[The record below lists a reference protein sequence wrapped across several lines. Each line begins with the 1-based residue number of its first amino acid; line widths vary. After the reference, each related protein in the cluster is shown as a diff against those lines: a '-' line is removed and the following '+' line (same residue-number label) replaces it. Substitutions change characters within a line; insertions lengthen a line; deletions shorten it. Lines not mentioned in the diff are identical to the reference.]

1 MKTPIKIDRARWW
14 ALSNPAAVFYG
25 SLATHLVDVMDP
37 SIDTACTDGK
47 VIRWNPDFV
56 EKLTDEEVRFVLLH
70 EALHC
75 AHAHFDRLPIN
86 EQGNIAGDYAINQIL
101 SGIAGISMPKGGLLD
116 PKYKDMAEEEILAA
130 IGRNPPQPPRGKP
143 QPPQGGNGKGKPQQG
158 AGNGGTGS
166 PDPADTG
173 GCGGFTHPAST
184 PNPQGQTLREKWEQ
198 AVIQAEFVGKSLGR
212 GDAPADLRRILDR
225 VRATDVDWRR
235 EMAEFARTVV
245 SERADWSRSTR
256 RMATAPVIYPRR
268 RRDRV
273 GQIVVVRDT
282 SGSIDKPLC
291 DDFTAQISAIT
302 GDLGCKAVV
311 LDVDTRIHAEYRLD
325 AGEPCPL
332 DVLGGGGTDFRPAF
346 DRIAQLLD
354 DGEDVAGVIYLT
366 DLDGTFPDHVPDVP
380 VLWAA
385 YDTAAVA
392 PIGRTI
398 RVK

>member
-1 MKTPIKIDRARWW
+1 MNTPIKIDRARWW

-37 SIDTACTDGK
+37 SIETACTDGK
-47 VIRWNPDFV
+47 VIRWNPTFV
-56 EKLTDEEVRFVLLH
+56 ESLTDEEVRFVLLH

-130 IGRNPPQPPRGKP
+130 IGRMPPPPRGKGK
-143 QPPQGGNGKGKPQQG
+143 QGGNGKPQQG
-158 AGNGGTGS
+158 
-166 PDPADTG
+166 DDVG
-173 GCGGFTHPAST
+173 GCGGFTQPATT

-325 AGEPCPL
+325 AGEDCPL
-332 DVLGGGGTDFRPAF
+332 DARGGGGTAFEPAF
-346 DRIAQLLD
+346 DRIAQLRD

-366 DLDGTFPDHVPDVP
+366 DLDGTFPDDVPDVP
-380 VLWAA
+380 VLWAS
-385 YDTAAVA
+385 YNTTAVA
-392 PIGRTI
+392 PFGRTI